1 MISNGRFAGD
11 RRYGLLVL
19 LIILSCTL
27 FPSGCGNEG
36 QGTFSVEPSESV
48 SVSDTASASL
58 TIRWHDALDA
68 QPATYQRAAL
78 DCQASGVSQVVCNVY
93 DTASGNLLAS
103 GGPWNCTAG
112 GGRIDNI
119 PVGQDRTFVVLAED
133 IAGNLIYQ
141 GERFNVAISPG
152 QVTEGVVV
160 DAYRFVPSLIT
171 PDDGDQVDP
180 NAFSLQWEAL
190 NNADE
195 YLVQVAQD
203 NEFNTVV
210 IDTTTPGAIYAPST
224 LASSTQYFWKIHGV
238 DLYANIGA
246 ESETR
251 RFVTSACTYSI
262 SSASNT
268 VTAEGGQ
275 GSFTVTPSTNDCE
288 WSAVSSHSWVTITS
302 GASGSGSGRVD
313 YTVAANPGPSRTAT
327 ITVAGNVHT
336 ISQTAADCSYSISPT
351 RRTIGGNGGSYNISV
366 SVNIADCEWTASENV
381 SWISLSRTSGTGSGT
396 VQVTVA
402 ANTGAARTATITI
415 AGQSHRIDQDPVD
428 CAFTI
433 APTSQS
439 VSAAGVSYDVSVTA
453 TRGDCEWTASENL
466 SWISLSR
473 TSGTGSGTVQV
484 TVAANT
490 GAARTAT
497 ITVAGNDHTISQTA
511 TDCTYRISPTSRSID
526 AREDEYNVRVRTT
539 PDGCAWTSSENYS
552 WISLLPTSGSGDGT
566 VRVTVSENIGEARS
580 ATITIAGQDHTINQD
595 PADCTYSIS
604 PTSRLV
610 DADGEAYDVTITAT
624 HNGCDW
630 TTSENYNWI
639 LLSPTS
645 GSGDGTV
652 TVTVSA
658 NYGTARSANI
668 TIAGRSHRV
677 DQETEAIDLT
687 PPTVPTGVT
696 ITPID
701 DYISVDWEPSSDEF
715 GVEEYL
721 LNFCMGAGGQ
731 CDDYWTTPVS
741 HPTTYLEWESEPDT
755 FYCVRIQACDAAAN
769 CSEFSETVCTQT
781 P

>member
-1 MISNGRFAGD
+1 
-11 RRYGLLVL
+11 
-19 LIILSCTL
+19 
-27 FPSGCGNEG
+27 
-36 QGTFSVEPSESV
+36 
-48 SVSDTASASL
+48 
-58 TIRWHDALDA
+58 
-68 QPATYQRAAL
+68 
-78 DCQASGVSQVVCNVY
+78 
-93 DTASGNLLAS
+93 
-103 GGPWNCTAG
+103 
-112 GGRIDNI
+112 
-119 PVGQDRTFVVLAED
+119 
-133 IAGNLIYQ
+133 
-141 GERFNVAISPG
+141 
-152 QVTEGVVV
+152 
-160 DAYRFVPSLIT
+160 VPSLIA
-171 PDDGDQVDP
+171 PNDGDQVDP

-224 LASSTQYFWKIHGV
+224 LASSTEYFWKIYGV

-251 RFVTSACTYSI
+251 RFVTSECTYSI
-262 SSASNT
+262 SSTSNT

-275 GSFTVTPSTNDCE
+275 GSFTVTTSTSDCE
-288 WSAVSSHSWVTITS
+288 WSAVSSDSWVTITS

-313 YTVAANPGPSRTAT
+313 YTVAANSGPTRTAT
-327 ITVAGNVHT
+327 ITVAGNEHT
-336 ISQTAADCSYSISPT
+336 LRQTAADCTYSISPT
-351 RRTIGGNGGSYNISV
+351 GQTIGGNGGSYDVSV

-396 VQVTVA
+396 VQVTVS
-402 ANTGAARTATITI
+402 ANDGASRSATITI
-415 AGQSHRIDQDPVD
+415 AGRS
-428 CAFTI
+428 
-433 APTSQS
+433 
-439 VSAAGVSYDVSVTA
+439 
-453 TRGDCEWTASENL
+453 
-466 SWISLSR
+466 
-473 TSGTGSGTVQV
+473 
-484 TVAANT
+484 
-490 GAARTAT
+490 
-497 ITVAGNDHTISQTA
+497 HTIEQS
-511 TDCTYRISPTSRSID
+511 DGFCSFSISPTSESID

-552 WISLLPTSGSGDGT
+552 WISLLPTSGSGDSR

-580 ATITIAGQDHTINQD
+580 ATITIAGQTHTINQD
-595 PADCTYSIS
+595 QADCTYSIS

-610 DADGEAYDVTITAT
+610 DADGEAYGVTVTAT

-630 TTSENYNWI
+630 STSEDYNWI

-658 NYGTARSANI
+658 NYGTARSADI
-668 TIAGRSHRV
+668 TIASRSHMV
-677 DQETEAIDLT
+677 DQETEAIDVT

-696 ITPID
+696 ITPIG
-701 DYISVDWEPSSDEF
+701 DYISVDWDPSSDDI

-721 LNFCMGAGGQ
+721 LNFCKGAGGQ
-731 CDDYWTTPVS
+731 CDDYWTTPIS

-755 FYCVRIQACDAAAN
+755 LYCVRIQACDTAVN

>member
-119 PVGQDRTFVVLAED
+119 PVGQYRTFVVLAED

-275 GSFTVTPSTNDCE
+275 GSFTVTPSTSDCE

-313 YTVAANPGPSRTAT
+313 YTVAANSGPSRTAT

-351 RRTIGGNGGSYNISV
+351 RRTIGGNGGSYDV
-366 SVNIADCEWTASENV
+366 SITTSGNNCNWTASEN
-381 SWISLSRTSGTGSGT
+381 SAWISLSRTGGTGTGT
-396 VQVTVA
+396 VSVTVE
-402 ANTGAARTATITI
+402 ANTGAGRTATITI
-415 AGQSHRIDQDPVD
+415 AGQTHTVNQLDGCTFSIS
-428 CAFTI
+428 
-433 APTSQS
+433 PTTQT
-439 VSAAGVSYDVSVTA
+439 VSAAGGSYDATVTA
-453 TRGDCEWTASENL
+453 SSRNCEWGTSEDI
-466 SWISLSR
+466 SWITLSP
-473 TSGTGSGTVQV
+473 TSGNGTGTVQV
-484 TVAANT
+484 TVQANPS
-490 GAARTAT
+490 A
-497 ITVAGNDHTISQTA
+497 
-511 TDCTYRISPTSRSID
+511 SRS
-526 AREDEYNVRVRTT
+526 AF
-539 PDGCAWTSSENYS
+539 
-552 WISLLPTSGSGDGT
+552 IS
-566 VRVTVSENIGEARS
+566 
-580 ATITIAGQDHTINQD
+580 IAGQSHEVIQNPNTAPVISNADYRLLSLND
-595 PADCTYSIS
+595 PICSLSLPNGSLFEVTFNY
-604 PTSRLV
+604 T
-610 DADGEAYDVTITAT
+610 DADGNGPTNINQARLDIVYDF
-624 HNGCDW
+624 
-630 TTSENYNWI
+630 
-639 LLSPTS
+639 PS
-645 GSGDGTV
+645 GGDGSFNDYTWNSSL
-652 TVTVSA
+652 TGDGFKGSA
-658 NYGTARSANI
+658 TTQQCYLFGSNKDVNVRM
-668 TIAGRSHRV
+668 TI
-677 DQETEAIDLT
+677 EDLLGAT
-687 PPTVPTGVT
+687 SNGLT
-696 ITPID
+696 I
-701 DYISVDWEPSSDEF
+701 
-715 GVEEYL
+715 
-721 LNFCMGAGGQ
+721 
-731 CDDYWTTPVS
+731 
-741 HPTTYLEWESEPDT
+741 
-755 FYCVRIQACDAAAN
+755 RIKKPKKSN
-769 CSEFSETVCTQT
+769 
-781 P
+781 

>member
-119 PVGQDRTFVVLAED
+119 PVGQYRTFVVLAED

-313 YTVAANPGPSRTAT
+313 YTVAANSGPSRTAT

-336 ISQTAADCSYSISPT
+336 ISQTAADCSYSISPN

-511 TDCTYRISPTSRSID
+511 TDCTYTIAPVEQTVESSGGSYDVTVTTSG
-526 AREDEYNVRVRTT
+526 NN
-539 PDGCAWTSSENYS
+539 CNWTASENS
-552 WISLLPTSGSGDGT
+552 AWISLSRTGGTGTGT
-566 VRVTVSENIGEARS
+566 VRVTVEASNGGARR
-580 ATITIAGQDHTINQD
+580 AQITIADQTHTVNQ
-595 PADCTYSIS
+595 
-604 PTSRLV
+604 
-610 DADGEAYDVTITAT
+610 GEF
-624 HNGCDW
+624 
-630 TTSENYNWI
+630 
-639 LLSPTS
+639 
-645 GSGDGTV
+645 GD
-652 TVTVSA
+652 
-658 NYGTARSANI
+658 NI
-668 TIAGRSHRV
+668 
-677 DQETEAIDLT
+677 
-687 PPTVPTGVT
+687 PPSVPTG
-696 ITPID
+696 ITLSPANGWLSAVWNASSDNVGVYRYEVSLCQFPCEIN
-701 DYISVDWEPSSDEF
+701 DYIGNFLVYHPETRLDYSEVEP
-715 GVEEYL
+715 GVR
-721 LNFCMGAGGQ
+721 
-731 CDDYWTTPVS
+731 
-741 HPTTYLEWESEPDT
+741 
-755 FYCVRIQACDAAAN
+755 YCAAVRACDAALN
-769 CSEFSETVCTQT
+769 CSDYSTVDCLTM
-781 P
+781 PP